1 MVTSLHLK
9 VIVIG
14 VGTCTLP
21 GGGAN
26 DKLQEKVFLKNTFIY
41 SGITQIKPIK
51 FLSFFLHFFYTGRPH
66 KQSPGFIELLLFFC
80 AIYPWYGVQ
89 QVANF

>member
-26 DKLQEKVFLKNTFIY
+26 DKLQEKVLLKIH
-41 SGITQIKPIK
+41 S
-51 FLSFFLHFFYTGRPH
+51 YTAESLRLN
-66 KQSPGFIELLLFFC
+66 QS
-80 AIYPWYGVQ
+80 
-89 QVANF
+89 NS